1 MAIKSV
7 KQQGLGGLDV
17 TLLKSQGNFATGGS
31 VADLN
36 GYRVHVFNGTATFN
50 ALLPINVEYLIVA
63 GGGSAGSPQYH
74 CGGGGAGGV
83 LQGSCL
89 VNAGTYTVTVGSG
102 GSNPGGSN
110 TKGNNGSNSSFN
122 GLTAIGGGGGGVY
135 ADLTGKNGGSGG
147 GSGAQASVVGTA
159 GTGTAGQGYNGGAF
173 DGAASG
179 TKHGGGGGGAG
190 GAGTTGGNST
200 GGNGGVGILSAIS
213 GTLKYYAGGGAGS
226 TENVSESTTGGL
238 GGGGNGNYNTGENG
252 TTNTGSGG
260 GGGERIAPTTSG
272 SGGSGIVIIRYKIN
286 SNSPTLSTP
295 IITDGL
301 VYSVD
306 ADNVASYTTKANIV
320 GAKIYSS
327 FGNVASATRSA
338 NYTVQYSDDNSSW
351 TTAFT
356 GIMSNNGNCGIQYGS
371 GTGNGSYGYHRY
383 WRYVEGSAVV
393 QHHPRSSRIMLTD
406 INGIDY
412 VIVKYVDDNKADS
425 GTYQVGTVTVDLA
438 SRWHDLSISNNSA
451 GLSNSPTYNSNYG
464 GYFSFN
470 GSTQTIP
477 IGSILN
483 AYPFTV
489 SFWASHPTS
498 WISTGSDGLYQLLN
512 MSIASQRVSIG
523 IVKVAGWTSGPTI
536 MYGGSNHWSINA
548 ATAGMGT
555 GFTNVVYVVYGS
567 NNSSHAIYVNGVSQ
581 TMVNNGGAHGGT
593 AGWQI
598 ASNGNSAEYWPGNI
612 ASVQV
617 YNKTLSQAEVNQNFN
632 ALRGKFG
639 I

>member
-1 MAIKSV
+1 MGIKSV

-17 TLLKSQGNFATGGS
+17 TLLKSQGNLATGGS
-31 VADLN
+31 IANLN
-36 GYRVHVFNGTATFN
+36 GYRIHIFNSTATFN
-50 ALLPINVEYLIVA
+50 ALLPLNVEYLIVA
-63 GGGSAGSPQYH
+63 GGGSAGSPMYH
-74 CGGGGAGGV
+74 SGGGGAGGV

-122 GLTAIGGGGGGVY
+122 GLTA
-135 ADLTGKNGGSGG
+135 L
-147 GSGAQASVVGTA
+147 
-159 GTGTAGQGYNGGAF
+159 
-173 DGAASG
+173 
-179 TKHGGGGGGAG
+179 GGGGAG
-190 GAGTTGGNST
+190 GAGTTGGVST
-200 GGNGGVGILSAIS
+200 GGNGGIGILSSIS
-213 GTLKYYAGGGAGS
+213 GILNYYGGGGGGS
-226 TENVSESTTGGL
+226 TETLGETTTGGL
-238 GGGGNGNYNTGENG
+238 GGGGNGNHNTGENG
-252 TTNTGSGG
+252 TANTGGGG
-260 GGGERIAPTTSG
+260 GGGERVAPATSG
-272 SGGSGIVIIRYKIN
+272 SGGSGIIIIRYKIN
-286 SNSPTLSTP
+286 SNTPTLSTP

-306 ADNVASYTTKANIV
+306 GDNVASYTTKANIV
-320 GAKIYSS
+320 GAKIYST
-327 FGNVASATRSA
+327 FGNVASGTRSA

-356 GIMSNNGNCGIQYGS
+356 GVMSNNGNCGIQLGS
-371 GTGNGSYGYHRY
+371 GTGSGSYGYRRY

-393 QHHPRSSRIMLTD
+393 SHHPRCSRIMLTD

-425 GTYQVGTVTVDLA
+425 GTYQPGTVTVDLA
-438 SRWHDLSISNNSA
+438 SRWHDLSISSNSV
-451 GLSNSPTYNSNYG
+451 GLSNNPTYNSNYG

-470 GSTQTIP
+470 GTTQTIP

-489 SFWASHPTS
+489 SFWASYPYS
-498 WISTGSDGLYQLLN
+498 GWAPPSDGMDELMN
-512 MSIASQRVSIG
+512 MSIASQRISIG
-523 IVKVAGWTSGPTI
+523 TIKNTGWPTGPTL
-536 MYGGSNHWSINA
+536 MYGGSNHYSFDGSSA
-548 ATAGMGT
+548 LSTANQ
-555 GFTNVVYVVYGS
+555 FYNVVWAVTGS
-567 NNSSHAIYVNGVSQ
+567 NDSNHKIYVNGVSQ
-581 TMVNNGGAHGGT
+581 TLTNNGGAHGGT

-598 ASNGNSAEYWPGNI
+598 ASNGNDGEYWIGSI

-617 YNKTLSQAEVNQNFN
+617 YNKTLSQVEVNQNFN

>member
-7 KQQGLGGLDV
+7 KQQGLGGLDIS
-17 TLLKSQGNFATGGS
+17 LLKQQGNFATGGS
-31 VADLN
+31 VASLN

-50 ALLPINVEYLIVA
+50 ALLPINVEYLIIA

-102 GSNPGGSN
+102 GSNPGGFN

-122 GLTAIGGGGGGVY
+122 GLTAIGGGGAGVY

-147 GSGAQASVVGTA
+147 GAGAQASVVGTA

-179 TKHGGGGGGAG
+179 TKRGGGGGGAG
-190 GAGTTGGNST
+190 GAGITGGNST
-200 GGNGGVGILSAIS
+200 GGNGGVGILSSIS

-306 ADNVASYTTKANIV
+306 GDNVASYTTRANIV

-327 FGNVASATRSA
+327 FGNVASPTRSA

-356 GIMSNNGNCGIQYGS
+356 GVMSNNGDCGIQYGT
-371 GTGNGSYGYHRY
+371 GTGSGSYGYRRY

-393 QHHPRSSRIMLTD
+393 NHHPRCSRIMLTD

-425 GTYQVGTVTVDLA
+425 GTYQVGTVTMDIANKIFDV
-438 SRWHDLSISNNSA
+438 S
-451 GLSNSPTYNSNYG
+451 GNSNTTSVNNGTAYSSGNG
-464 GYFSFN
+464 GYFSFDASDDFLSASTFYKHQTTTGTIAGWAYPADATN
-470 GSTQTIP
+470 DRYIMGVGGNAVTGTNRAIRVNGGNWSTVSYGSSTEDFNSIVAAQLNTWQYVVFAWSGTTVNFYFNGVQYTSTKSGMVTPTGTQLTIGLPSWSGSTSWWSGRIGP
-477 IGSILN
+477 I
-483 AYPFTV
+483 
-489 SFWASHPTS
+489 
-498 WISTGSDGLYQLLN
+498 
-512 MSIASQRVSIG
+512 
-523 IVKVAGWTSGPTI
+523 
-536 MYGGSNHWSINA
+536 
-548 ATAGMGT
+548 
-555 GFTNVVYVVYGS
+555 
-567 NNSSHAIYVNGVSQ
+567 
-581 TMVNNGGAHGGT
+581 
-593 AGWQI
+593 
-598 ASNGNSAEYWPGNI
+598 
-612 ASVQV
+612 QV